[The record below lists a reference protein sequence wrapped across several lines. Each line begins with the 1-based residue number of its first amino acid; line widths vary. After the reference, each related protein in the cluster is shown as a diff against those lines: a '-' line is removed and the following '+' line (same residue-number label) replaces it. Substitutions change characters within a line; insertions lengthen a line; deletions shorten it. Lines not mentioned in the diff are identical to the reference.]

1 MEEYVRKDAVR
12 HARLIRYL
20 LAKADSRGLTHGEK
34 HHLIVV
40 AIMTLDA
47 LRMLLGDRPGLERF
61 DDSDVPEVTPEVDQ
75 IPF

>member
-1 MEEYVRKDAVR
+1 MEEYQRVDAVR

-47 LRMLLGDRPGLERF
+47 LRLILGDRPGMERF
-61 DDSDVPEVTPEVDQ
+61 DDSSVPDAPQLSD